1 MNLIHKDFL
10 IALANGGEV
19 EYQFTYED
27 AAWRLIEPYRPVSA
41 FDNPDVEF
49 RIKPTTINLNYD
61 VPKPFKPEIGEQYW
75 FVDCGKPSCT
85 LYGESQYD
93 FNMVSMGAYRTKDD
107 VIKVIE
113 AQKEAIANSFANDL
127 GDVDE
132 K

>member
-1 MNLIHKDFL
+1 MKLIHKEFL
-10 IALANGGEV
+10 IALANGEEV
-19 EYQFTYED
+19 EQKLPLTG
-27 AAWRLIEPYRPVSA
+27 AWIGVSSYLSLIT
-41 FDNPDVEF
+41 FNNPDFEF
-49 RIKPTTINLNYD
+49 RIRPKTVTLTYD

-75 FVDCGKPSCT
+75 FVDCDKPSCT

-113 AQKEAIANSFANDL
+113 ARKQAVANSFNNDL